1 MKSAVIIPV
10 RMASQ
15 RFPNKP
21 MAKIDGIPMIERVWR
36 QGMDSKIGDVFVA
49 CCEKEVFDLISSR
62 GGTVSYTHLTLPT
75 T

>member
-1 MKSAVIIPV
+1 MKSAVIIPA

-49 CCEKEVFDLISSR
+49 CCEK
-62 GGTVSYTHLTLPT
+62 
-75 T
+75 

>member
-1 MKSAVIIPV
+1 
-10 RMASQ
+10 MASQ

-49 CCEKEVFDLISSR
+49 CVKKSV
-62 GGTVSYTHLTLPT
+62 
-75 T
+75 